1 MEVVLINKI
10 GYFLIKAIYLIK
22 DIFLI
27 DDDVLVNFLNQETIK
42 DSYPDI
48 NVRSFESATD
58 ALESIKKLIN
68 TFNSSL
74 PQLILLDI
82 NMPVMDGWEFL
93 EEFDQLP
100 QHLLNHCKVIIHTSS
115 IDPRDIEKAKSYP
128 AVIDYITKPLN
139 IQTMAKIFNP

>member
-1 MEVVLINKI
+1 
-10 GYFLIKAIYLIK
+10 LIKAIYLIK

-27 DDDVLVNFLNQETIK
+27 DDDVLVNFLNLETIK

-48 NVRSFESATD
+48 NVRSFESATE
-58 ALESIKKLIN
+58 ALESIKQLVNIL
-68 TFNSSL
+68 NSSL

-93 EEFDQLP
+93 DEFDQLP

-139 IQTMAKIFNP
+139 IQTMSKIFTPKH